1 MTGACWGGSRVTGG
15 LSSVAG
21 RRNCDVK
28 ENVSSV
34 QTNPP
39 ILKLPG
45 GDAHDFH
52 SEESFSSQPL

>member
-1 MTGACWGGSRVTGG
+1 M
-15 LSSVAG
+15 AG

-28 ENVSSV
+28 KNVSSV